1 MNCPKCE
8 SEKQTMEVI
17 KQGSVEVDR
26 CHNCKGIW
34 FDEFEL
40 ETLKK
45 EEESEAVDT
54 GDAKVGKEQNEIDR
68 LTCPKCS
75 TQMIRMVDLNQTHI
89 WFEHCTVCG
98 GNFLDAGEFRDLM
111 KEDWLDHFK
120 ALISPERK

>member
-1 MNCPKCE
+1 
-8 SEKQTMEVI
+8 MEVI
-17 KQGSVEVDR
+17 NQGGVEVDR
-26 CHNCKGIW
+26 CYNCKGIW

-45 EEESEAVDT
+45 EGGSEEVDT
-54 GDAKVGKEQNEIDR
+54 GDAKVGKEQNKNDR

-120 ALISPERK
+120 ALITPERN

>member
-1 MNCPKCE
+1 
-8 SEKQTMEVI
+8 MEVI

-45 EEESEAVDT
+45 DEGSEEVDT
-54 GDAKVGKEQNEIDR
+54 GDAKVGKEQNKNDR

-89 WFEHCTVCG
+89 WFEHCGSCFG
-98 GNFLDAGEFRDLM
+98 YFFDAGELREL
-111 KEDWLDHFK
+111 KEDTIFDLIKSWLT
-120 ALISPERK
+120 PERKP

>member
-8 SEKQTMEVI
+8 SEKHPMEVI
-17 KQGSVEVDR
+17 KQGGVEVDR
-26 CHNCKGIW
+26 CYSCKGIW

-45 EEESEAVDT
+45 EEGSEAVDT
-54 GDAKVGKEQNEIDR
+54 GDAKVGKDQNIIDR

-120 ALISPERK
+120 ALITPERN

>member
-1 MNCPKCE
+1 
-8 SEKQTMEVI
+8 MEVI

-54 GDAKVGKEQNEIDR
+54 GDAKVGKEQNKIDR

-120 ALISPERK
+120 ALITPERK